1 MPLKSGRLT
10 PRERAVSA
18 QFVATGS
25 VTEAG
30 RRAGYGDQ
38 GDASRALSRPEVQAE
53 VARIALDRI
62 SNELLPLALDAH
74 KALLI
79 DKGVPAG
86 ARVQAVKLAYDRAL
100 GPADAKPDGSK
111 ELADMTPEE
120 IDREIKR
127 ARAEKAAA
135 AKLIEALEIEHNAP
149 GSNAFD

>member
-1 MPLKSGRLT
+1 V
-10 PRERAVSA
+10 AA
-18 QFVATGS
+18 YVATGDKA
-25 VTEAG
+25 EAAK
-30 RRAGYGDQ
+30 RAGYANSSG
-38 GDASRALSRPEVQAE
+38 AYNALARPEIQAE

-100 GPADAKPDGSK
+100 GPADSRPAGGK

-120 IDREIKR
+120 IDAEIKR

-149 GSNAFD
+149 GNGAFD